1 MQYILLS
8 KCGLEKFSHPFKGLP
23 SSCSH
28 YLHQVVDLRIE
39 QILSWR
45 IHRVPQMLYKYFAF
59 GWTSGG

>member
-8 KCGLEKFSHPFKGLP
+8 KCGLEKFSHPFKGLT

-28 YLHQVVDLRIE
+28 YLHQVVDLHIE
-39 QILSWR
+39 PILSWR